1 MGPGRTQR
9 DFELQVQRPSAML
22 FVTKNPLKVLQAF
35 NPQPYGREEKT
46 SWPLWVRGQ
55 LGVLLGSSSQGYYLG
70 KIIITN
76 FFKKKI
82 CQRIFCLLRV
92 EDPDVKMC
100 GAGH

>member
-35 NPQPYGREEKT
+35 NPQSYGREEKT

-70 KIIITN
+70 KIIIIN
-76 FFKKKI
+76 FKKKKH
-82 CQRIFCLLRV
+82 
-92 EDPDVKMC
+92 VKESS
-100 GAGH
+100 AS